1 MDCKKPLRAEQQ
13 SLACQIKSE
22 ALDMI
27 QQRRRS
33 ANYKPNIWK
42 YDYLQS
48 LTSIYDGL
56 EYKRR
61 AEKLT
66 EVVRSKFAEAVG
78 LLAKLELIDNVKK
91 LGLAI
96 HFDMEILEALD
107 SIASIKEKILSQEED
122 LYAIALCF
130 RLLRQHGYF
139 VSQDMFS
146 GFMDEKTGAF
156 RKSIHANFKGML
168 ELLEASYLALEGENI
183 LDEAKQLSTAILKE
197 NTCNLDGN
205 LAKQVA
211 HALELP
217 SQRRVQWFDVK
228 WHINVYE
235 KDRHMNP
242 ILLEFAKLNFNIIQ
256 ATLQK
261 DLRELSRW
269 WRNLGVTENLNF
281 ARDRLVETFM
291 CSVGFAFEP
300 RNKCFRKW
308 LTKVLNL
315 IAVIDDVYDVYG
327 TLEELNHFT
336 TAVNRWDVRETQELP
351 ECMKICFLA
360 LYNTTNELA
369 NEIQT
374 GKRGNQLL
382 PHLKKVWTDFCT
394 ALFVE
399 AKWYNMGYTPSLQE
413 YLSNAWISSSG
424 SVMLV
429 HAFFCIEHE
438 VEEEFEN
445 FLKKNQD
452 LVYNISMIIRLCNDL
467 GTSKAEIERGD
478 VPSSIMCYMREENVS
493 EEIARKHIKGMIN
506 KTWKKIN
513 GQCFTQLPMLQSF
526 VNIAAN
532 VARVANGLYHDG
544 DGFGVQDQETRSNIL
559 SLLVEPLMLS

>member
-1 MDCKKPLRAEQQ
+1 MDSKKPLLAEQQ
-13 SLACQIKSE
+13 SPAKSE

-27 QQRRRS
+27 QQRRS

-61 AEKLT
+61 AEKLI
-66 EVVRSKFAEAVG
+66 EVVRSEFAEAFG
-78 LLAKLELIDNVKK
+78 LQAKLELIANVKK

-96 HFDMEILEALD
+96 YFDVEIKEALD
-107 SIASIKEKILSQEED
+107 SIASIKEKNPSQEQD

-130 RLLRQHGYF
+130 RLLRQHDYD

-146 GFMDEKTGAF
+146 GFMDEQTGTF
-156 RKSIHANFKGML
+156 RKSTHENIKGML

-183 LDEAKQLSTAILKE
+183 LDEARHLSTAILKE

-217 SQRRVQWFDVK
+217 SQRRVQWFDVT

-235 KDRHMNP
+235 KDDHMNP

-291 CSVGFAFEP
+291 CSVGFAFQP
-300 RNKCFRKW
+300 QNKCFRKW

-315 IAVIDDVYDVYG
+315 IAIIDDVYDVYG

-336 TAVNRWDVRETQELP
+336 TAVNRWDVTETQELP

-360 LYNTTNELA
+360 LYNTTNELD
-369 NEIQT
+369 NEIQ
-374 GKRGNQLL
+374 KKKYWNQLL

-429 HAFFCIEHE
+429 HALFCIEHE

-452 LVYNISMIIRLCNDL
+452 LVYNISIIIRLCNDL

-478 VPSSIMCYMREENVS
+478 ASSSILCYMREANVS
-493 EEIARKHIKGMIN
+493 EEIARNHIKGMIN

-526 VNIAAN
+526 MNIAVN
-532 VARVANGLYHDG
+532 VARVAHWLYQDG
-544 DGFGVQDQETRSNIL
+544 DGFGVQDRETRTNIL
-559 SLLVEPLMLS
+559 SLLVEPLTLS